1 MDIDLLDLMRKIEK
15 DKRNHNLVAYPDDY
29 KNEKKRVE
37 ELANS
42 EDDELKVQEL
52 ENLKYEANIV
62 NLAIS
67 IKEDSLKITALS
79 RLTDD
84 PNKVHLAETIK
95 SDKYKLEVINKLKGE
110 IFISNVARSLKTDKY
125 KVEALKQ
132 INDEKYKYQIMCEM
146 QDDVLKVQEL
156 SKFEDEGY
164 YRAMVVETLKEDKMK
179 IQELKRIKVEH
190 WKAEV
195 ASTLKDDKLKMRE
208 LEQFKEEDCKATVAI
223 SLQDDTLKMEVIK
236 QIKDDGRK
244 SKVARTLNKD
254 ILKIQVASQISDERA
269 IISLLETLRAKKKI
283 NTYLEEEPECAINL
297 IKNLNPKQILDLH
310 ILIDEDITKQAIERN
325 PDSIIN
331 VLLAS
336 KATTSKTREKLETI
350 NTYKEINNS
359 VNTIDSAIS
368 NMYMAKGEIK
378 QKEFEEKIGEVYN
391 LLTYNNVPEF
401 IKTFKLFELSKYADA
416 KNLRLESYKNVDIN
430 ERNKIILADL
440 FKISLDSNDK
450 SLREFAEI
458 LKYGEEIQKNLV
470 KKDGKYSLE
479 ALNKEEIAILNQ
491 YTDTLIDIHNLSV
504 EDNNENKKVI
514 EGTDNIITNLEK
526 LAKEYDKE
534 GIGISGNIILKEMFG
549 KEVTSEISADRILA
563 YMDKKIEKSEKRN
576 TKNSKEMEKGK
587 LHLESGDYV
596 KGISNFSEYLPSMLK
611 NGLKGGEF
619 NQEYSHSDMTPLDLD
634 FGIISE
640 KNINKAG
647 ESAKDIDVIST
658 SISGEYG
665 NTWIV
670 LKQYDNKLKN
680 EPNNDI
686 KFARDGEYW
695 TNYKE
700 VSESTQGDRYVRTGV
715 GSLDIDYIVTE
726 EWNPDYGYEMAM
738 AEKFIPVKNAK
749 DEIVFSREDYDKIRE
764 QMRGLSYYNADKFE
778 VDKKAK
784 DVSSLFEVYR
794 ELGGKEE
801 KITQTKQLLCDE
813 PDKITLA
820 KKDATIKY
828 IKEYFEKIGITV
840 SPEIS
845 ADLSENSVELID
857 TGSTGRGTNVPG
869 DGDFDFMLRHN
880 CSPKVITDLEKHIAE
895 LSSEECI
902 NINDGIRSKDV
913 KLPDGQEADIDITYA
928 RKDLKL
934 EYTSDMSVKDRLNS
948 IKKDNPEQYKYVIA
962 NIVMAKN
969 ILKQMGVYK
978 KVGSDGATEHGGFG
992 GIGVE
997 NWILQNGGSF
1007 SKAIDT
1013 YLEVAN
1019 LKDENGKDIS
1029 YNKFVEKYPIYDFGN
1044 NHREGKRG
1052 HDKFSSFLNKNE
1064 ETGFKFVKENFTK
1077 IQEKLKEREKNEKTD
1092 EINREENIKN
1102 EKKIEDKEQIKIKDK
1117 ENSRKKIAYKKNN
1130 QWKKTSQ
1137 INRNNRENYEES
1149 KLWKS
1154 ISIENIQQASKSNFK
1169 IFSKQNFV
1177 LMSRLVSKYV
1187 NRSNEREQEQY
1198 ERG

>member
-1 MDIDLLDLMRKIEK
+1 
-15 DKRNHNLVAYPDDY
+15 
-29 KNEKKRVE
+29 
-37 ELANS
+37 
-42 EDDELKVQEL
+42 
-52 ENLKYEANIV
+52 
-62 NLAIS
+62 
-67 IKEDSLKITALS
+67 
-79 RLTDD
+79 
-84 PNKVHLAETIK
+84 
-95 SDKYKLEVINKLKGE
+95 
-110 IFISNVARSLKTDKY
+110 
-125 KVEALKQ
+125 
-132 INDEKYKYQIMCEM
+132 
-146 QDDVLKVQEL
+146 
-156 SKFEDEGY
+156 
-164 YRAMVVETLKEDKMK
+164 
-179 IQELKRIKVEH
+179 
-190 WKAEV
+190 
-195 ASTLKDDKLKMRE
+195 
-208 LEQFKEEDCKATVAI
+208 
-223 SLQDDTLKMEVIK
+223 
-236 QIKDDGRK
+236 
-244 SKVARTLNKD
+244 
-254 ILKIQVASQISDERA
+254 
-269 IISLLETLRAKKKI
+269 
-283 NTYLEEEPECAINL
+283 
-297 IKNLNPKQILDLH
+297 
-310 ILIDEDITKQAIERN
+310 
-325 PDSIIN
+325 
-331 VLLAS
+331 
-336 KATTSKTREKLETI
+336 
-350 NTYKEINNS
+350 
-359 VNTIDSAIS
+359 
-368 NMYMAKGEIK
+368 
-378 QKEFEEKIGEVYN
+378 
-391 LLTYNNVPEF
+391 
-401 IKTFKLFELSKYADA
+401 
-416 KNLRLESYKNVDIN
+416 
-430 ERNKIILADL
+430 
-440 FKISLDSNDK
+440 
-450 SLREFAEI
+450 
-458 LKYGEEIQKNLV
+458 
-470 KKDGKYSLE
+470 
-479 ALNKEEIAILNQ
+479 
-491 YTDTLIDIHNLSV
+491 
-504 EDNNENKKVI
+504 
-514 EGTDNIITNLEK
+514 
-526 LAKEYDKE
+526 
-534 GIGISGNIILKEMFG
+534 
-549 KEVTSEISADRILA
+549 
-563 YMDKKIEKSEKRN
+563 
-576 TKNSKEMEKGK
+576 
-587 LHLESGDYV
+587 
-596 KGISNFSEYLPSMLK
+596 
-611 NGLKGGEF
+611 
-619 NQEYSHSDMTPLDLD
+619 MTPLDLD

-726 EWNPDYGYEMAM
+726 EWNPDYGYEMAI

-845 ADLSENSVELID
+845 ADLSKNSVELID

-880 CSPKVITDLEKHIAE
+880 CSLKVITDLEKHIAE

-1019 LKDENGKDIS
+1019 LKDEKGKDIS

>member
-1 MDIDLLDLMRKIEK
+1 MNMTNNETWELLLELGGVHSPDYEK
-15 DKRNHNLVAYPDDY
+15 
-29 KNEKKRVE
+29 EKKRVE

-42 EDDELKVQEL
+42 EDDKLKVQEL
-52 ENLKYEANIV
+52 EKLKYQGNIV

-67 IKEDSLKITALS
+67 IKEDSLKIKALS
-79 RLTDD
+79 RLTTAHK
-84 PNKVHLAETIK
+84 KVKLAETIK
-95 SDKYKLEVINKLKGE
+95 SDKYKLEAIQQIKDDIGK
-110 IFISNVARSLKTDKY
+110 SNVAS
-125 KVEALKQ
+125 
-132 INDEKYKYQIMCEM
+132 
-146 QDDVLKVQEL
+146 
-156 SKFEDEGY
+156 
-164 YRAMVVETLKEDKMK
+164 TLKDDTLKMEA
-179 IQELKRIKVEH
+179 IQQIKDDGS
-190 WKAEV
+190 KSEV
-195 ASTLKDDKLKMRE
+195 ASTLKDD
-208 LEQFKEEDCKATVAI
+208 
-223 SLQDDTLKMEVIK
+223 TLKMEVIQ
-236 QIKDDGRK
+236 QINYDKGK
-244 SKVARTLNKD
+244 SNVAKTLNKD
-254 ILKIQVASQISDERA
+254 ILKIQVASQISDERT
-269 IISLLETLRAKKKI
+269 IISLLETLSAKEKI
-283 NTYLEEEPECAINL
+283 NSYLEEEPECAVNL
-297 IKNLNPKQILDLH
+297 IKNLSPKQILDLH
-310 ILIDEDITKQAIERN
+310 MLIDEDITKQAIERD

-331 VLLAS
+331 ALLAS
-336 KATTSKTREKLETI
+336 KATTSKTREKLVAL

-368 NMYMAKGEIK
+368 NMYMAKGEIN

-401 IKTFKLFELSKYADA
+401 MKTFKLFELSQYADA
-416 KNLRLESYKNVDIN
+416 KNLRIESYKDVDIN

-440 FKISLDSNDK
+440 FKISLDSNNK
-450 SLREFAEI
+450 SLREFAKI

-479 ALNKEEIAILNQ
+479 GLNKEEIAILNQ

-504 EDNNENKKVI
+504 EDKNGNKKII
-514 EGTDNIITNLEK
+514 EGTNNIITNLEK

-596 KGISNFSEYLPSMLK
+596 KGITNFSEYLPSMLK

-680 EPNNDI
+680 ESNNDI

-726 EWNPDYGYEMAM
+726 GWNPDYGYEMAM

-828 IKEYFEKIGITV
+828 IKEYFEK
-840 SPEIS
+840 
-845 ADLSENSVELID
+845 
-857 TGSTGRGTNVPG
+857 
-869 DGDFDFMLRHN
+869 
-880 CSPKVITDLEKHIAE
+880 
-895 LSSEECI
+895 
-902 NINDGIRSKDV
+902 
-913 KLPDGQEADIDITYA
+913 
-928 RKDLKL
+928 
-934 EYTSDMSVKDRLNS
+934 
-948 IKKDNPEQYKYVIA
+948 
-962 NIVMAKN
+962 
-969 ILKQMGVYK
+969 
-978 KVGSDGATEHGGFG
+978 
-992 GIGVE
+992 
-997 NWILQNGGSF
+997 
-1007 SKAIDT
+1007 
-1013 YLEVAN
+1013 
-1019 LKDENGKDIS
+1019 
-1029 YNKFVEKYPIYDFGN
+1029 
-1044 NHREGKRG
+1044 
-1052 HDKFSSFLNKNE
+1052 
-1064 ETGFKFVKENFTK
+1064 K
-1077 IQEKLKEREKNEKTD
+1077 I
-1092 EINREENIKN
+1092 
-1102 EKKIEDKEQIKIKDK
+1102 
-1117 ENSRKKIAYKKNN
+1117 
-1130 QWKKTSQ
+1130 
-1137 INRNNRENYEES
+1137 
-1149 KLWKS
+1149 
-1154 ISIENIQQASKSNFK
+1154 
-1169 IFSKQNFV
+1169 
-1177 LMSRLVSKYV
+1177 
-1187 NRSNEREQEQY
+1187 
-1198 ERG
+1198 